1 MDRKGP
7 ERARR
12 RDDVSATRTAARA
25 QVRVD
30 AWRGEGV
37 QITCSA
43 TSVRW
48 RAHRSVPTQHTTSAG
63 AEASL
68 AARST
73 VALIAQK
80 SQVAGASNR
89 SPRATCSAATPTRR
103 RARRRAGRRAGRQAG
118 WAARHAWRGWGR
130 PGTHRGLR
138 STLHRSCAPD
148 CGRSEPQQATF
159 CWSLPDHLPLRPD
172 APDAQNAL
180 SGDLVQKSSLSGKMV
195 ISPPE
200 RGAISPTVP
209 GRGLTG
215 ETRAST
221 GGLTSSWS
229 APVRSSRLP
238 AQRPARP
245 RCPAVPLV
253 VPLLRR
259 DTGALL
265 HHRG

>member
-195 ISPPE
+195 ISRVQVGVRDAGSM
-200 RGAISPTVP
+200 RGTS
-209 GRGLTG
+209 RGDVCGG
-215 ETRAST
+215 E
-221 GGLTSSWS
+221 GLGCFGS
-229 APVRSSRLP
+229 
-238 AQRPARP
+238 
-245 RCPAVPLV
+245 V
-253 VPLLRR
+253 VV
-259 DTGALL
+259 
-265 HHRG
+265 

>member
-1 MDRKGP
+1 MDQKGP

-12 RDDVSATRTAARA
+12 RDDVSATRTAAHA

-48 RAHRSVPTQHTTSAG
+48 RAHRSVPTQHTTSAAG

-180 SGDLVQKSSLSGKMV
+180 SGD
-195 ISPPE
+195 
-200 RGAISPTVP
+200 
-209 GRGLTG
+209 
-215 ETRAST
+215 
-221 GGLTSSWS
+221 
-229 APVRSSRLP
+229 
-238 AQRPARP
+238 
-245 RCPAVPLV
+245 
-253 VPLLRR
+253 
-259 DTGALL
+259 
-265 HHRG
+265 